1 MYSHNQNTH
10 TRTNTH
16 TQIHT
21 YTHASTYT
29 HAHTQAV
36 MPQLLP
42 PSLGNAAPNQAP
54 TLLTLPPIQ
63 QASAVTPQ
71 NQSPTH
77 DLVMLAHGVACA
89 RPCLDSG
96 QQQQQQQQ
104 QQEQKGEPKQ
114 QQQQQQQQQGGAQT
128 KETLQLR
135 SLLGL
140 LLQEALTRVDE
151 ASLTATTLPP
161 TPTHSLPTTPTHTH
175 PLLTTPTHTHPLL
188 TTPTHTHP
196 LLTTPTHTHP
206 LLTTHTHP
214 LLTTPTHTH
223 PLPTTPTHTDAVTPN
238 SAPGLAQQKQRRCAE
253 KHNVDD
259 VQKRKVDDV
268 HKHNVGDVQKSV
280 GQQQQQQQQQQQ
292 EEQEEQGREH
302 GSGLSLRDTKP
313 QQQQQQQ
320 QAGTDASWQYA
331 FSAPPSKGKQQPTLV
346 RPQLQQPPPQQQQQR
361 PQSDQQQNAQQ
372 QMTALEQITVLQ
384 QQPSTL
390 PDRPLTHA
398 PLTPDQMATLLWT
411 ATTLR
416 LTPPPQWTHSL
427 LRYLTAVLPTAPM
440 SAVTITLR
448 ALGDGLGDGLRVNPG
463 TSVFRTSQALGAEFV
478 VWRTWCV
485 SLYVCV
491 FVV

>member
-1 MYSHNQNTH
+1 
-10 TRTNTH
+10 
-16 TQIHT
+16 
-21 YTHASTYT
+21 
-29 HAHTQAV
+29 

-161 TPTHSLPTTPTHTH
+161 TPTHSLPTTP
-175 PLLTTPTHTHPLL
+175 
-188 TTPTHTHP
+188 
-196 LLTTPTHTHP
+196 
-206 LLTTHTHP
+206 THTHP

>member
-161 TPTHSLPTTPTHTH
+161 TPTHSLP
-175 PLLTTPTHTHPLL
+175 
-188 TTPTHTHP
+188 
-196 LLTTPTHTHP
+196 
-206 LLTTHTHP
+206 
-214 LLTTPTHTH
+214 TTPTHTH